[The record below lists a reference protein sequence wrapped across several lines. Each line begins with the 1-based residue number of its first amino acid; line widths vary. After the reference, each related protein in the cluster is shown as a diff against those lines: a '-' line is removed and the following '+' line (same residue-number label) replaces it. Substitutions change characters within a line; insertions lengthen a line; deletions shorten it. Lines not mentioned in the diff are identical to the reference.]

1 MDSVCPKCKKNIS
14 HEDFLFE
21 VQCTC
26 GARFNPF
33 MGLDGGGM
41 GGEPAPEP
49 VQEKAE
55 PKLEMELDDFKES
68 TNAFKEIQDFGEQM
82 PVGGN
87 APAASATPSD
97 LGGAFDSGMGAESAA
112 EVSSGSSAP
121 AAPLAGGFVFSSGP
135 QIDGYVTESYMLPV
149 SAQATIDAGAQDPLK
164 EAFLILKKRAE
175 SQGANAIASFQW
187 KVAPDGNRVFVSGL
201 PLKVRRR

>member
-21 VQCTC
+21 VQCEC

-33 MGLDGGGM
+33 MGLEGTASP
-41 GGEPAPEP
+41 EEEAPAAPAP
-49 VQEKAE
+49 AE

-82 PVGGN
+82 PIAGN
-87 APAASATPSD
+87 APPASSSTS
-97 LGGAFDSGMGAESAA
+97 SAA
-112 EVSSGSSAP
+112 PSYESSGLGMPENDAPSSSGP
-121 AAPLAGGFVFSSGP
+121 AISASAGGFVFSSAP
-135 QIDGYVTESYMLPV
+135 QLDGYVTESYLLPV
-149 SAQATIDAGAQDPLK
+149 SAQATIDSNAQDPLK
-164 EAFLILKKRAE
+164 EAFLLLKKRAE

-201 PLKVRRR
+201 PLKVRRK